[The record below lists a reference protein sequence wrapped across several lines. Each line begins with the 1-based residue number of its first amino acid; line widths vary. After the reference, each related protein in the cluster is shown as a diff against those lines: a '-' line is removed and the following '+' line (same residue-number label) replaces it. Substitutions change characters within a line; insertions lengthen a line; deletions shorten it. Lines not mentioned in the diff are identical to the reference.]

1 MIKRILI
8 FLSTIII
15 YSQFTLSNGNP
26 LFNGKWVL
34 IKEKSSDIDI
44 YGTLSLNIKIKDSK
58 ITLIRQFGTSRGFK
72 DSITFSAD
80 SKPVKVKITD
90 RVFPTNAFMALI
102 MPNGK
107 ERIIS
112 GRWEDNGNTLRVNES
127 FSLWSS
133 QGFSEMKM
141 SHVFKINP
149 IKEEIIYTIERETRP
164 QEPMKFVFKPE
175 NKNNAYYMKLEDDWG
190 IQGKLPEQAFLITLQ
205 GVVNSNSPQ
214 LYFIYGEKWD
224 FRFTPSV
231 FDFLKDKHNFTFTQ
245 LNSAQQ
251 ALDKFKDQIK
261 GYVVWDKEVRTS
273 LIVAFTVC
281 GLERAVAITEEMIPM
296 MEKAGIKLIEDFR
309 GKFTGKSDIE
319 IYNWAYDKYF
329 DKCSR
334 DFIVWMGG
342 EHGNIMRPG
351 VADFGIMKKA
361 FFTDASTNEKDKE
374 EYEFSKKVM
383 SKQNPMSLVM
393 GWHSY
398 KKDKERDHVKLASS
412 FALRVEGLH
421 TLPNMS
427 FTSQIP
433 ASKDF
438 KFKNN
443 HNVIPGKEYIPEK
456 DKVYIT
462 CVQTDCLGLGAWTRP
477 GRGTIPYAWE
487 VTMNWQWLAPA
498 MLEFFYSQATPNDY
512 FIGSLSGP
520 GYMYP
525 KAIPKKYLP
534 GIISKAKELM
544 DILDLNVF
552 EIMDYSEGATVEG
565 NCDLPKDIVEEYYKG
580 MPNSIGFLNGYAPA
594 HTFTVKN
601 GRPFLSFDYYL
612 SETKPE
618 NEAVADL
625 IELSKINFKRP
636 YFLVMHV
643 RQWSDITRV
652 KSILDKLPSE
662 FKLVPLDI
670 FLKMAGT
677 TPTFD
682 ERFKE
687 EK

>member
-1 MIKRILI
+1 
-8 FLSTIII
+8 
-15 YSQFTLSNGNP
+15 
-26 LFNGKWVL
+26 
-34 IKEKSSDIDI
+34 
-44 YGTLSLNIKIKDSK
+44 
-58 ITLIRQFGTSRGFK
+58 
-72 DSITFSAD
+72 
-80 SKPVKVKITD
+80 
-90 RVFPTNAFMALI
+90 
-102 MPNGK
+102 
-107 ERIIS
+107 
-112 GRWEDNGNTLRVNES
+112 
-127 FSLWSS
+127 
-133 QGFSEMKM
+133 
-141 SHVFKINP
+141 
-149 IKEEIIYTIERETRP
+149 
-164 QEPMKFVFKPE
+164 
-175 NKNNAYYMKLEDDWG
+175 MKLEDDWG

-342 EHGNIMRPG
+342 EHGNVMRPG

-427 FTSQIP
+427 FTSQVP

-477 GRGTIPYAWE
+477 GRDYTIRMGSNNELAMVSTSYA
-487 VTMNWQWLAPA
+487 
-498 MLEFFYSQATPNDY
+498 
-512 FIGSLSGP
+512 
-520 GYMYP
+520 
-525 KAIPKKYLP
+525 
-534 GIISKAKELM
+534 
-544 DILDLNVF
+544 
-552 EIMDYSEGATVEG
+552 
-565 NCDLPKDIVEEYYKG
+565 
-580 MPNSIGFLNGYAPA
+580 
-594 HTFTVKN
+594 
-601 GRPFLSFDYYL
+601 
-612 SETKPE
+612 
-618 NEAVADL
+618 
-625 IELSKINFKRP
+625 
-636 YFLVMHV
+636 
-643 RQWSDITRV
+643 
-652 KSILDKLPSE
+652 
-662 FKLVPLDI
+662 
-670 FLKMAGT
+670 
-677 TPTFD
+677 
-682 ERFKE
+682 
-687 EK
+687 